1 MTNDIADSLTEEEE
15 EELQEELKEE
25 GLQEE
30 LQNLRLASNFTSD
43 LLSAALSLFLVIIVW
58 YSFIQVIYP
67 FLYITLDILGLIA
80 AMLIMMFLLSYTFG
94 KASVFLSVLAYQSAT
109 WRTGIPYMNSKTKC
123 PYLERKW
130 LTFSCRAEQLA
141 DFDVPAF
148 QRCHHEDLWLQC
160 WPDRVPS
167 ILQVFDSSPSKKQQ
181 HFGFILASMK
191 ENARTAGFKML
202 EVLTSETYTMDVRL
216 SAGYAL
222 SEMKDET
229 GLLPLI
235 EMVGSGTDNR
245 QEQTIKAVIT
255 RYKELAVP
263 DVITALNSC
272 TDDDRCGG
280 FAEILGKIGDE
291 RSISTLEEILV
302 KETSGEYTR
311 LQSIYALQEIGT
323 VSSCKALIAYLEYAP
338 EDEKQIVKD
347 ACLSKKLITFPILIE
362 LLTHD
367 EISEEY
373 YAEIGDILAQ
383 AQAPT
388 YDKLFTK
395 LEDEELVKKLASILK
410 EHTPEEEE
418 FLPLHEVLDQY
429 I

>member
-1 MTNDIADSLTEEEE
+1 MTNDLTDSLTKKEE
-15 EELQEELKEE
+15 EELQKELQEE

-30 LQNLRLASNFTSD
+30 LQKLRLASNFTSD

-58 YSFIQVIYP
+58 YTFIQVIYP

-80 AMLIMMFLLSYTFG
+80 AMLIMMFLLSYTFA
-94 KASVFLSVLAYQSAT
+94 KVSVLLSVLAYQSAT
-109 WRTGIPYMNSKTKC
+109 WRTGIPYINSKTKC

-130 LTFSCRAEQLA
+130 LTFSCRAEQLS

-148 QRCHHEDLWLQC
+148 QRCHHEDLWVQC
-160 WPDRVPS
+160 WSDRVHS
-167 ILQVFDSSPSKKQQ
+167 ILQVFDSSPPKRQQ
-181 HFGFILASMK
+181 QFGFILASMK

-229 GLLPLI
+229 GISPLI
-235 EMVGSGTDNR
+235 EMVGSGADNR
-245 QEQTIKAVIT
+245 QEQTIRAVIT
-255 RYKELAVP
+255 RFKELAVP
-263 DVITALNSC
+263 DVITAINSC
-272 TDDDRCGG
+272 TDDDICGG

-323 VSSCKALIAYLEYAP
+323 VSSYKALIAYLEKAP
-338 EDEKQIVKD
+338 EDEKPIVKD

-362 LLTHD
+362 LLTHA

-383 AQAPT
+383 VQAPT

-395 LEDEELVKKLASILK
+395 LEDEELVQKLALILK